1 MFPNLTSAFAG
12 FSTYLKNSPGMLID
26 LSFGNGLLGH
36 LGSCPFRFST
46 ISASYKSR
54 ERLGKG
60 NALNEPP
67 CLLKEILVLI
77 TILLV
82 ALSWVDLEFQPSF
95 PWSHLHQKCQI
106 AVTNTNKMI
115 RL

>member
-1 MFPNLTSAFAG
+1 MFPNLTSAIAG

-36 LGSCPFRFST
+36 LGSCHFRFST

-54 ERLGKG
+54 ERLGNG
-60 NALNEPP
+60 NAP
-67 CLLKEILVLI
+67 CLLKVILVLI

-82 ALSWVDLEFQPSF
+82 ALSWVDLELQLSF
-95 PWSHLHQKCQI
+95 PWSHLHQICINSSFK
-106 AVTNTNKMI
+106 TK
-115 RL
+115 